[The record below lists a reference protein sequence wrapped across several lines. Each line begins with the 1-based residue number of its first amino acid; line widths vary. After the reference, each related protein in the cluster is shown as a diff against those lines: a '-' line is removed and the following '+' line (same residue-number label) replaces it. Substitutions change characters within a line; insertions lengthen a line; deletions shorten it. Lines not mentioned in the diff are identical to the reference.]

1 MCISTKE
8 NTNQKRQ
15 AKTNTQNVTIVFTY
29 FIQIGFLICTETVS
43 DVMQLGLDTE
53 LEKMNFFSCVS
64 FCFISVFANLF
75 LLNWQRTTLKL
86 HFQGMIYIGI
96 KICGIRNL

>member
-43 DVMQLGLDTE
+43 DVMQLGLDME

-86 HFQGMIYIGI
+86 HFQCMIYIGI